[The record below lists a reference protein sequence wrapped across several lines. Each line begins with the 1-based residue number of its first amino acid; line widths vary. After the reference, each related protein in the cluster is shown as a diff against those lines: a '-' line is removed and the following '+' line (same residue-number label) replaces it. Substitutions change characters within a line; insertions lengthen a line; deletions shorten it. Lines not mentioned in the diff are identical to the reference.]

1 MRLFFA
7 LWPPREAAGALHE
20 WAMKASRLTG
30 GRVTR
35 AETIHLTL
43 AFLGEIEESRIS
55 SLKRIGQASVGKAH
69 VLPIE
74 QARWWAHNR
83 IVWVGPNETPAPLA
97 ALAAELKCSLAQA
110 GFELEARAFA
120 AHVTLIRKAR
130 EPRAALPGLAPLD
143 WPVDEFVL
151 VRSALSREGSRY
163 EVLERFALRGGA
175 RPGRK

>member
-7 LWPPREAAGALHE
+7 LWPPAQAAQSLHAWAQEAARE
-20 WAMKASRLTG
+20 TR

-43 AFLGEIEESRIS
+43 AFLGEVEESRSS
-55 SLKRIGQASVGKAH
+55 SLKSIGQASVGKPH
-69 VLPIE
+69 TLPIE

-83 IVWVGPNETPAPLA
+83 IVWAGPNEIPMPLME
-97 ALAAELKCSLAQA
+97 LAKDLKSRLLGE
-110 GFELEARAFA
+110 GFPLESRAFA

-130 EPRAALPGLAPLD
+130 EPRELPPLPAID

-151 VRSALSREGSRY
+151 VRSVLSREGSSY
-163 EVLERFALRGGA
+163 EAIARFALDQ
-175 RPGRK
+175 K